1 MLRRPVV
8 VRRGPGLLGTVAR
21 TAVIAGTATVTSNA
35 ISGHSQRKQQE
46 AAAAQQAAAEQQQQ
60 IATLQQQQAAVPA
73 PAAAVDLTG
82 ELQKLAALKES
93 GVLTDA
99 EFAAAKAKLLG

>member
-1 MLRRPVV
+1 MLRRPMV

-35 ISGHSQRKQQE
+35 ISGHQQRRQQE
-46 AAAAQQAAAEQQQQ
+46 TAAAQQAAV
-60 IATLQQQQAAVPA
+60 QQAEAPASPTAPPA
-73 PAAAVDLTG
+73 PPAVDITA
-82 ELQKLAALKES
+82 ELQKLVSLKDA
-93 GVLTDA
+93 GALTDA